1 MAEANMKRVLVV
13 ESVNDAGLA
22 LLRARADIE
31 FEVITDNLQ
40 SYMDE
45 KIHEFDGVTLRRMP
59 MTAQLIE
66 KAPRLC
72 VVSRHGVGYDAVD
85 VPALTRRGIPLT
97 IVGDANAATVAEHVF
112 FMMLSLA
119 RKGFAHDRATR
130 DGDFTIKKSNPTVE
144 LLGKTLLIVGLGR
157 VGKQVAK
164 RCIGFGFNVLAY
176 DPFIDDAEFE
186 HAACQRVEVLE
197 EGLRVADVVT
207 LHVPRKADTVN
218 MINKETLAAMKPTAF
233 LINAARGG
241 IVDEA
246 ALFDALKAGRLAAAG
261 LDTFVEEPTK
271 ADHPLFALDNLI
283 LSPHGAAAP
292 IECEARS
299 AARCIQNVLD
309 AFDGRLDRE
318 MVVNPEVLR
327 VSE

>member
-1 MAEANMKRVLVV
+1 MKRVLVV
-13 ESVNDAGLA
+13 ESIDDAGLA

-31 FEVITDNLQ
+31 FVVITDNLRA
-40 SYMDE
+40 YMDE
-45 KIHEFDGVTLRRMP
+45 NLHEFDGVTLRRMP
-59 MTAQLIE
+59 LTARLIE
-66 KAPRLC
+66 KAPRLY
-72 VVSRHGVGYDAVD
+72 VVSRHGVGYDAID
-85 VPALTRRGIPLT
+85 VSALTRRGIPLT

-119 RKGFAHDRATR
+119 RKGFVHDRATR
-130 DGDFTIKKSNPTVE
+130 DGNFAIKEYNPTVE
-144 LLGKTLLIVGLGR
+144 LFGKTLLIIGLGR
-157 VGKQVAK
+157 VGMQVAK
-164 RCIGFGFNVLAY
+164 RCFGFGFNVLAY
-176 DPFIDDAEFE
+176 DPFIDDSEFGR
-186 HAACQRVEVLE
+186 AACQRVEVLE
-197 EGLRVADVVT
+197 EGLRVADVIT

-218 MINKETLAAMKPTAF
+218 MINEETLSVMKSTAF

-246 ALFDALKAGRLAAAG
+246 ALFRALKAGQLAGAG

-271 ADHPLFALDNLI
+271 VGHPLFQLDNVI

-309 AFDGRLDRE
+309 AFDGKLDRE

-327 VSE
+327 SPE

>member
-1 MAEANMKRVLVV
+1 M
-13 ESVNDAGLA
+13 
-22 LLRARADIE
+22 
-31 FEVITDNLQ
+31 
-40 SYMDE
+40 
-45 KIHEFDGVTLRRMP
+45 
-59 MTAQLIE
+59 
-66 KAPRLC
+66 
-72 VVSRHGVGYDAVD
+72 
-85 VPALTRRGIPLT
+85 
-97 IVGDANAATVAEHVF
+97 
-112 FMMLSLA
+112 
-119 RKGFAHDRATR
+119 
-130 DGDFTIKKSNPTVE
+130 E
-144 LLGKTLLIVGLGR
+144 LFGKTLLIVGLGR

-207 LHVPRKADTVN
+207 LHVPRKANTVN
-218 MINKETLAAMKPTAF
+218 MINQETLAVMKPTAF

-309 AFDGRLDRE
+309 AFDGRLDQE

-327 VSE
+327 VPE